1 MKELVA
7 SSRLKKD
14 IKLAKKAQG
23 FDTFQGY
30 SLIAGI

>member
-1 MKELVA
+1 MKEFVA

-14 IKLAKKAQG
+14 IKLAKKAQE

-30 SLIAGI
+30 GSIVDV